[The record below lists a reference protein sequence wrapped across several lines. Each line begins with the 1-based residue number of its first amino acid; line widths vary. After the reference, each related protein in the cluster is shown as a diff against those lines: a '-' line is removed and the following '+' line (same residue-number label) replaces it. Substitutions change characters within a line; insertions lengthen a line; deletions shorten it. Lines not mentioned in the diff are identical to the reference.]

1 VTLAGGTFTLL
12 LAGLGFGV
20 AGAASTGDGGLVLS
34 LAGAALAYAP
44 ALWVTAGVVAV
55 LFGWLPRIAAAAWAV
70 PAYAFLVG
78 YLGQILQFPDWMN
91 DLSPFGHVPQLPA
104 GDLDWTPL
112 AVLTAVAAVLIA
124 VGLAGFRRR
133 DLETK

>member
-1 VTLAGGTFTLL
+1 VTLVGGTVTLA
-12 LAGLGFGV
+12 LAGLGFGT

-34 LAGAALAYAP
+34 LTGAALAYAP
-44 ALWVTAGVVAV
+44 ALWVTTGVAAV
-55 LFGWLPRIAAAAWAV
+55 LFGWLPRATAAAWLV
-70 PAYAFLVG
+70 PVYAFLVG

-104 GDLDWTPL
+104 KEMDWTPM
-112 AVLTAVAAVLIA
+112 AVLTAIAAVLIA
-124 VGLAGFRRR
+124 AGLAGFRRR